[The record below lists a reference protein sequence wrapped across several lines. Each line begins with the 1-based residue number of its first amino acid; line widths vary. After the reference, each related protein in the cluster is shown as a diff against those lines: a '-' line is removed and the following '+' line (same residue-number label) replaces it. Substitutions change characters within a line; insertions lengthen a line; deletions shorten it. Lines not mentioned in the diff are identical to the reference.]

1 MRSTTKAVAGPPD
14 MLIRRK
20 RNSCHIVFVLL
31 VLLGAHLARA
41 QSTQSMSEIR
51 ALVESRT
58 NFEEVRG
65 ALEKISATEPQNSE
79 AHFLLAK
86 VDYAMADLDSA
97 EKHIE
102 QAVLL
107 SPSASSHLL
116 FGRILSAQIQKANV
130 FRKAGLAARARA
142 QFEAAVAS
150 DPRSIP
156 ARIGLMDFYSGAPG
170 IVGGSW
176 EKATA
181 QAQEIAKLN
190 EIEGQYAHGDLD
202 LDKKN
207 YAEAEKE
214 YKEAIATDPRR
225 GKSHLKL
232 GVLYL
237 EQGRDQDAD
246 TLFQKSL
253 ALDPHCL
260 LATFYLGRYRLLHAQ
275 ELDKAEFY
283 FKAYLAKWPEDG
295 DPTMANAYWRLG
307 QVYEKEGKKDLA
319 AAQWE
324 RSLKLDPQF
333 KEAADSLK
341 RMKR

>member
-1 MRSTTKAVAGPPD
+1 MGPLD
-14 MLIRRK
+14 ILIPRK
-20 RNSCHIVFVLL
+20 LNGCSIVPVLL
-31 VLLGAHLARA
+31 VLSGANLTQA
-41 QSTQSMSEIR
+41 QSTLTMSEVR

-58 NFEEVRG
+58 NFDEVRG
-65 ALEKISATEPQNSE
+65 SLEKLSATEPQNEE

-86 VDYAMADLDSA
+86 VDYAMADLDNA
-97 EKHIE
+97 RKHIE

-107 SPSASSHLL
+107 SPNSGSHLL
-116 FGRILSAQIQKANV
+116 FGRILSVQIQKTSL
-130 FRKAGLAARARA
+130 FRKASLAGKAKV

-150 DPRSIP
+150 DPKSIP
-156 ARIGLMDFYSGAPG
+156 ARLGLMDFYSGAPG

-176 EKATA
+176 DKAMA
-181 QAQEIAKLN
+181 QAQEIAKLDA
-190 EIEGQYAHGDLD
+190 IEGHYARGDLD

-214 YKEAIATDPRR
+214 YKEAIAADLSR
-225 GKSHLKL
+225 GKSYLKL
-232 GVLYL
+232 GVLYI
-237 EQGRDQDAD
+237 EQGREQDAD

-253 ALDPHCL
+253 ALDPNSL
-260 LATFYLGRYRLLHAQ
+260 LASFYLGRYRLLHSQ
-275 ELDKAEFY
+275 ELEKAENY
-283 FKAYLAKWPEDG
+283 FKAYLVRWPEDG
-295 DPTMANAYWRLG
+295 DPTLANAYWRLG

-341 RMKR
+341 HMKR

>member
-1 MRSTTKAVAGPPD
+1 V
-14 MLIRRK
+14 
-20 RNSCHIVFVLL
+20 N
-31 VLLGAHLARA
+31 LAQA
-41 QSTQSMSEIR
+41 QSSLTISEVR

-58 NFEEVRG
+58 NFDEVRG
-65 ALEKISATEPQNSE
+65 SLEKISVAEPQNGE

-86 VDYAMADLDSA
+86 VDYAMADLDNA

-102 QAVLL
+102 RAVLL

-116 FGRILSAQIQKANV
+116 FGRILSAQIQKASL
-130 FRKAGLAARARA
+130 FRKAGLAGRAKG
-142 QFEAAVAS
+142 QFETAVAS
-150 DPRSIP
+150 DPKSIP

-176 EKATA
+176 DKAMA
-181 QAQEIAKLN
+181 QAQEIAKLDG
-190 EIEGQYAHGDLD
+190 IEGDYALGDLA

-214 YKEAIATDPRR
+214 YKEAIAGDQSR
-225 GKSHLKL
+225 GKSYLKL
-232 GVLYL
+232 GVLYI
-237 EQGRDQDAD
+237 EKGRDQDAD
-246 TLFQKSL
+246 ALFLKSL
-253 ALDPHCL
+253 VLDPHCL
-260 LATFYLGRYRLLHAQ
+260 LATFYLGRYRLLHSQ
-275 ELDKAEFY
+275 ELDKSENY

-307 QVYEKEGKKDLA
+307 QVYEKQSKMDLA
-319 AAQWE
+319 ATQWE
-324 RSLKLDPQF
+324 RALQLDPQF